1 MQLTG
6 SFDPL
11 YAEAFI
17 NVNKY
22 DLFFEILMVNN
33 TKYNLLNIQME
44 FSSNVEV
51 LVLEKAQSVN
61 LRPFESV
68 MLRTQLRF
76 AAAEFGVIFGYIN
89 YDNHAGLEQPY
100 LITEEIKI
108 DYMQYIE
115 PAVISETNFKIEW

>member
-1 MQLTG
+1 MVQLTG

-17 NVNKY
+17 RVNKY
-22 DLFFEILMVNN
+22 DLFFEILLINN
-33 TKYNLLNIQME
+33 TKANLLNVQIE
-44 FSSNVEV
+44 FTSNAAV

-76 AAAEFGVIFGYIN
+76 TDSEFGVIYGYIN
-89 YDNHAGLEQPY
+89 YDNQAGLEQPY
-100 LITEEIKI
+100 IITE
-108 DYMQYIE
+108 
-115 PAVISETNFKIEW
+115 